1 MGATI
6 VDALDTLKIM
16 GLDEEFKQGR
26 DWVADHLSFNV
37 VSIYVCVSVCVCVC
51 VCLSVSVCVSVGSA
65 LPTHTRTLSLC
76 GWLVLC
82 CGNYHLIPPNP
93 TLHVLFLL
101 PPTSE
106 RGRVCV

>member
-51 VCLSVSVCVSVGSA
+51 LSVCVCLCVCGKRASHTY
-65 LPTHTRTLSLC
+65 THPLSL
-76 GWLVLC
+76 
-82 CGNYHLIPPNP
+82 
-93 TLHVLFLL
+93 
-101 PPTSE
+101 
-106 RGRVCV
+106 